1 MNLYS
6 TIMSVREYLSSP
18 SHTSTFTST
27 GQLTPEEFVD
37 AGDYLTYKFPTWSWQ
52 PAAPGKSVSHLPEAK
67 QFLKLLHAPCHSRL
81 DDSFSP
87 WNPGEAIEGV
97 DEWEDNTPTKDGDPP
112 TPAKVKTVD
121 DKGVEEEEE
130 EDEEI
135 PDMDDDEEDDD
146 EAIIKEGA
154 RGKSADGKSG
164 KSPLRYYNLYLAYST
179 YYRTPRLYISGHDG
193 ATGLPLTPPT
203 IMFEDIAPDY
213 REKTVT
219 IEEFPPEGT
228 LMATVHPCKH
238 AEAMKRIFDSMLRR
252 KEREDWEEV
261 PPANSDDKEEETVA
275 RAENDSGLR
284 VDQYMVVFVK
294 FIAGVVPGVEMDYTM
309 SI

>member
-6 TIMSVREYLSSP
+6 TIMSIQEYISSP

-37 AGDYLTYKFPTWSWQ
+37 AGDFLVYKFPTWSWQ
-52 PAAPGKSVSHLPEAK
+52 PAAPGKSVTHLPENK
-67 QFLKLLHAPCHSRL
+67 QFLKLRHAPCHSRL

-97 DEWEDNTPTKDGDPP
+97 DEWEDNIPIKDGDPP
-112 TPAKVKTVD
+112 TSAKVRTVD
-121 DKGVEEEEE
+121 DKGTESLENH
-130 EDEEI
+130 
-135 PDMDDDEEDDD
+135 PY
-146 EAIIKEGA
+146 A
-154 RGKSADGKSG
+154 
-164 KSPLRYYNLYLAYST
+164 ST
-179 YYRTPRLYISGHDG
+179 TFTL
-193 ATGLPLTPPT
+193 LTPNTTVPH
-203 IMFEDIAPDY
+203 DIAPDY

-252 KEREDWEEV
+252 KEREEWEEV
-261 PPANSDDKEEETVA
+261 PPANSEDKEDETAV
-275 RAENDSGLR
+275 RVDIDSGLR
-284 VDQYMVVFVK
+284 VDQYMIVFVK